1 MGRVLERIRH
11 RIAGLKPVNFLRVLP
26 WLPRASKPLT
36 LVVALLAVVS
46 AALPIAFL
54 IISGALIGTVP
65 EAIAEGL
72 SSPAGARFT
81 NLVVMLGVA
90 LVGQQVVGPM
100 REFATSILADR
111 VTLNASEEVMTH
123 SLAPAGV
130 AHLED
135 PATLNA
141 MQTARGVGNLG
152 WGPGTAASAL
162 VTTVVRRLG
171 AVGSVALLV
180 KYNVFFAAALL
191 AFWLWLRKGN
201 RSGMLRTVAA
211 QIGNVEPHRRAT
223 YYRALSFGPASAKET
238 RLFDLGGWV
247 RDRFSGHWSE
257 AMAHMQEAR
266 RGGVSQVVRLSA
278 LYGGSHFVA
287 LGVLGWAVRR
297 GDVSLGEFAMY
308 AQAVVTSSLLIC
320 GVYNEDAALQWASG
334 SLPAAE
340 SLRNLASEAAISGG
354 TAKPEGL
361 PARAIAFEGV
371 RFSYP
376 GSEAL
381 IFDGLDLEI
390 TAGQSLAIVGVNGAG
405 KTTLIKLLARLYDP
419 QHGCVRVDGVDLRE
433 FDPRLWQRQV
443 GAIFQD
449 FVRYELPARENVGFG
464 ALHHLSDR
472 AALDEVAAKAGAAP
486 VIDALPAKW
495 DTILSAAYTDGRD
508 LSGGEWQ
515 KVALA
520 RALFAIRGG
529 ARVLVLDEPTA
540 NLDVRSE
547 ADLFDRFLEVTAGV
561 TTILVSHRFSTVR
574 HADRI
579 CVVEGGRAV
588 ELGSHDSLMANGGRY
603 AEMFNLQ
610 ASRFEAE
617 SRAGSD
623 S

>member
-1 MGRVLERIRH
+1 MGV
-11 RIAGLKPVNFLRVLP
+11 
-26 WLPRASKPLT
+26 
-36 LVVALLAVVS
+36 LAVLA

-65 EAIAEGL
+65 DAIAGGL
-72 SSPAGARFT
+72 SSAAGARFT
-81 NLVVMLGVA
+81 NLVILLGVA
-90 LVGQQVVGPM
+90 LVGQQVVGPIL
-100 REFATSILADR
+100 ELATSVLADR

-123 SLAPAGV
+123 CLAPAGI

-141 MQTARGVGNLG
+141 VQTSRGVGSLG

-162 VTTVVRRLG
+162 VTTAVRRLG
-171 AVGSVALLV
+171 AVGSIALLA
-180 KYNVFFAAALL
+180 KYNVWFTAALL

-201 RSGMLRTVAA
+201 RTGLLRTVAG
-211 QIGNVEPHRRAT
+211 QIGNVEPHRFAT
-223 YYRALSFGPASAKET
+223 YYRSLSFGPATAKET

-247 RDRFSGHWSE
+247 RDRFSGHWGD
-257 AMAHMQEAR
+257 AMAQMREAR
-266 RGGVSQVVRLSA
+266 RGGVAQILRLSV
-278 LYGGSHFVA
+278 LYGGSHFAA
-287 LGVLGWAVRR
+287 LAILGWAVSR

-320 GVYNEDAALQWASG
+320 GVYNEDAVLQWASA

-340 SLRNLASEAAISGG
+340 SLRSMASQAAISGG
-354 TAKPEGL
+354 TAKPAGL
-361 PARAIAFEGV
+361 PSRAISFEGV

-376 GSEAL
+376 GTDTL
-381 IFDGLDLEI
+381 VFDGLDLEI
-390 TAGQSLAIVGVNGAG
+390 AAGQSLAIVGVNGAG

-419 QHGCVRVDGVDLRE
+419 REGSVRVDGHDLRGL
-433 FDPRLWQRQV
+433 DARLWQRQV

-464 ALHHLSDR
+464 ALRHLSDSL
-472 AALDEVAAKAGAAP
+472 ALDEVAAKAGASA
-486 VIDALPAKW
+486 VVNGLPAKW
-495 DTILSAAYTDGRD
+495 DTVLSAAYTGGRD

-515 KVALA
+515 KIALA

-547 ADLFDRFLEVTAGV
+547 AELFDRFLEVTAGV

-579 CVVEGGRAV
+579 CVIEGGRAI
-588 ELGSHDSLMANGGRY
+588 ELGSHDDLMAARGRY
-603 AEMFNLQ
+603 AEMFKLQ

-617 SRAGSD
+617 PATGSHP
-623 S
+623 